1 MKGWFTIFFVIW
13 GYSSIAQ
20 STVYQAFEADTA
32 AEPRGGMAYIT
43 AFLQA
48 NLRKPIAAEA
58 KGIGGRVVVS
68 GIVETD
74 GRISDVKLMNSL
86 RPDCDREAVRV
97 FSLFNAW
104 KPAYKSGKRVRQQ
117 VSIPVYFKP
126 NTPFIY
132 QNSARISYFD
142 ADDKLLADS
151 TKARYR
157 QVLPIDSLGIPA
169 GDIVVYK
176 AKGDSWKEE
185 RRVSL
190 TQKPNGIRGASG
202 KTGYLIGYPDS
213 MSQLDGL
220 LVSVDDK
227 GALLRQVYF
236 QNGKRVGTELTYH
249 PNGAVA
255 EKIEEF
261 TEKYVSTSWYANGQV
276 KQIRSTDKPKPDI
289 LGSVPPHV
297 LSVWDST
304 GNQSVKEGTG
314 RINFQGLARSRTD
327 TSQNVA
333 FTEQGN
339 YENGYKQGVWQG
351 RYADGSYSYEEEY
364 DKGIPKSGKALA
376 PDGSLLYYTVVEK
389 QPEFKGGMN
398 RLGQFL
404 ADNLRYPSRARQAN
418 VQGRVFMTFVINANG
433 TIEDVQ
439 VLKGIGFGADE
450 EATRVI
456 KAMSGLWTPG
466 MQRGQAVRV
475 KYNMPINFTVR

>member
-1 MKGWFTIFFVIW
+1 MKGLLTSLFCIW
-13 GYSSIAQ
+13 AISSMAQ

-32 AEPRGGMAYIT
+32 AEPRGGMAYMT

-58 KGIGGRVVVS
+58 KGVGGRVVLS

-86 RPDCDREAVRV
+86 QPDCDREALRV

-104 KPAYKSGKRVRQQ
+104 KPAYKAGKPVRQQ

-132 QNSARISYFD
+132 QNGARISYFD
-142 ADDKLLADS
+142 ADDKPLADS
-151 TKARYR
+151 SKARYK
-157 QVLPIDSLGIPA
+157 QIVPLDSLGIPA

-176 AKGDSWKEE
+176 AKGDSWKED

-190 TQKPNGIRGASG
+190 IQKPTSIRSASG
-202 KTGYLIGYPDS
+202 RPGYLIGYPNS
-213 MSQLDGL
+213 IIQWDGL
-220 LVSVDDK
+220 LVSVDDR
-227 GALLRQVYF
+227 GALLRQAYF
-236 QNGKRVGTELTYH
+236 QNGKRVGTELNYH
-249 PNGAVA
+249 PNGAVS

-276 KQIRSTDKPKPDI
+276 KQIRATDKLTPGVMSK
-289 LGSVPPHV
+289 PPHV

-304 GNQSVKEGTG
+304 GHQSVKEGTG
-314 RINFQGLARSRTD
+314 QVSFQGLVKSHSD
-327 TSQNVA
+327 TSKYVA
-333 FTEQGN
+333 FAEQGN

-351 RYADGSYSYEEEY
+351 RYADGSYGYEEEY
-364 DKGIPKSGKALA
+364 DKGIPKSGKALGK
-376 PDGSLLYYTVVEK
+376 DGALLYYTVVEK
-389 QPEFKGGMN
+389 QPEFKGGMQ

-404 ADNLRYPSRARQAN
+404 ASNLRYPADAQRAR
-418 VQGRVFMTFVINANG
+418 VQGRVFMTFVVNTDGSID
-433 TIEDVQ
+433 DVQ

-456 KAMSGLWTPG
+456 KAMSGQWTPG
-466 MQRGQAVRV
+466 IQRGQPVRV
-475 KYNMPINFTVR
+475 KYNLPINFTFN